1 MRKYLILPVL
11 LISAAGIFA
20 ESAISVSPVRWDEAE
35 AKADALLAQMTDEEK
50 VGQMIQAERRYMK
63 ISDIT
68 KYCLGSVLSGG
79 GSAPG
84 KNTVDDWRTMIEKM
98 QAAAAKTRLAIPIIY
113 GVDAVHGHNNLAGAV
128 IFPHNSGLGA
138 SASTQGTFEAARE
151 TARAI
156 RQFVKPA

>member
-20 ESAISVSPVRWDEAE
+20 ESAISVSPARWDEAE

-50 VGQMIQAERRYMK
+50 AGQMIQAERRYMK

-79 GSAPG
+79 GSVPG
-84 KNTVDDWRTMIEKM
+84 KNTVDDWRSMIEEM
-98 QAAAAKTRLAIPIIY
+98 QAAAAQTRLAVPIRSRTQQLSRR
-113 GVDAVHGHNNLAGAV
+113 GHLSPQQRVGRLGKYAGNL
-128 IFPHNSGLGA
+128 
-138 SASTQGTFEAARE
+138 
-151 TARAI
+151 
-156 RQFVKPA
+156 